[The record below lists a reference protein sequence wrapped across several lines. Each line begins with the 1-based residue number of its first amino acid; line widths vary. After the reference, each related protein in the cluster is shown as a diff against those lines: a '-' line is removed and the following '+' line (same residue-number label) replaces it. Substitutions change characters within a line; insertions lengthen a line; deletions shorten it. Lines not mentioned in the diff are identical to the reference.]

1 MVVRRPSA
9 ARSQAAQSVPEG
21 STIQVPK
28 LNRDPIWSLRP
39 WPIDIRVAGTDI
51 RIPPLCATDW
61 LSYLMLPEPNLD
73 LLVSDLIPDLEDLVY
88 DGLVD
93 LEIFYETVLEVISCV
108 AARPWWVAMRLISV
122 SRVQWDIL
130 GPQLLERVDP
140 NAASLSAWL
149 DFLLVTI
156 LAAMDP
162 KKTTMFVMQL
172 EAVPD
177 LAGKKEDPFDEMEMN
192 AGAFLSMGG

>member
-9 ARSQAAQSVPEG
+9 ARGPASYSAAES
-21 STIQVPK
+21 SSIQVPR
-28 LNRDPIWSLRP
+28 LNKDPIWSLRP
-39 WPIDIRVAGTDI
+39 WPIDIRVAGADI

-88 DGLVD
+88 DELLD
-93 LEIFYETVLEVISCV
+93 LDVFYETVLEIISCV
-108 AARPWWVAMRLISV
+108 SARPWWVAMRLISV
-122 SRVQWDIL
+122 TRVQWDIL

-149 DFLLVTI
+149 DFSLVTI

-172 EAVPD
+172 EAVPSI
-177 LAGKKEDPFDEMEMN
+177 LGENKDPFDEMEMN
-192 AGAFLSMGG
+192 TDAFLSMGG